1 MIGSPNTADGEICG
15 NVTRRVLCPTSSI
28 AATVGRHC
36 FRVDGIHECLWPAAL
51 TCQYCWLL
59 PFITWPLGFL
69 PLSGRT
75 YISCWYKHWPYRWW
89 LLRGLVLCS
98 LPPEQDLVSQ
108 SWDQSLLTIAFDMNS
123 RSFEEWRC
131 GKYSSFF
138 LLYIPFF
145 SVFFLGF
152 SYCFS
157 LCFPCY
163 GVSC

>member
-15 NVTRRVLCPTSSI
+15 NDTRRVLCPTPSI

-36 FRVDGIHECLWPAAL
+36 FRVNGIHECLWPAAL
-51 TCQYCWLL
+51 TCQYCWIL

-98 LPPEQDLVSQ
+98 LPSEQDLVSK
-108 SWDQSLLTIAFDMNS
+108 SWDQSLLTIAFWHEQQEFWQM
-123 RSFEEWRC
+123 EMWQVQ
-131 GKYSSFF
+131 FF
-138 LLYIPFF
+138 VSIVHPFF
-145 SVFFLGF
+145 FCVFSGFLPLFF
-152 SYCFS
+152 SMFS
-157 LCFPCY
+157 LLWC
-163 GVSC
+163 